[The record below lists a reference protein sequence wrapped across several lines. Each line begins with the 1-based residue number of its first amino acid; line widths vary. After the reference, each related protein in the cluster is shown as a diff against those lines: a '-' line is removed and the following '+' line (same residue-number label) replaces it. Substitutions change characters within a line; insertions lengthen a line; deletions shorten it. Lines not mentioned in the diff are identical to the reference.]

1 MTAFTFRDLAFVSS
15 TGRSLLYPT
24 YVQDYLDR
32 VTAADVA
39 AGNTLGLELA
49 VTDAFNTALQAMVAD
64 TSLGVSGGVL
74 AQAAS
79 LIKASCAMQG
89 ARTLPGS
96 LVPLAA
102 DMPAP
107 TNFNFVAGDYNRQT
121 GLLGNGSTKYL
132 DSNRANNADSQNSAH
147 IALYGTTWGA
157 TEGRAKVPIGRQIG
171 GFNERAFFA
180 STAINLGQ
188 LSVRVQSTASVVPHS
203 QPRAN
208 GFIGASRNNASTI
221 SIRNKNSTVAASQA
235 SSPPSSPTLF
245 VFAGSDGAAAGNG
258 GNAASFDD
266 SRLNFYSIG
275 SALDL
280 AILDARIT
288 ALSNAIQAAIA
299 P

>member
-1 MTAFTFRDLAFVSS
+1 ML
-15 TGRSLLYPT
+15 GRSLLMKASGARLLYPT

-39 AGNTLGLELA
+39 AGNTLGLELG
-49 VTDAFNTALQAMVAD
+49 VTDAFNTCLQAMVAD

-89 ARTLPGS
+89 ARTLPGA

-107 TNFNFVAGDYNRQT
+107 TNVGPFVAGDYNRRT
-121 GLLGNGSTKYL
+121 GLGDPANVSKYL
-132 DSNRANNADSQNSAH
+132 NSNQTATVTSATNTHQSVFVTTKPTVGAIFSGSDNLSNQRYLLYYNLAANETRAISGAVGLAYFGGAGSLEVGFKGVSRDNS
-147 IALYGTTWGA
+147 LTFV
-157 TEGRAKVPIGRQIG
+157 GR
-171 GFNERAFFA
+171 
-180 STAINLGQ
+180 S
-188 LSVRVQSTASVVPHS
+188 
-203 QPRAN
+203 
-208 GFIGASRNNASTI
+208 NAS
-221 SIRNKNSTVAASQA
+221 SSTVTSASA
-235 SSPPSSPTLF
+235 NTALLNSF
-245 VFAGSDGAAAGNG
+245 IFAVNTSGSANSHS
-258 GNAASFDD
+258 NA
-266 SRLNFYSIG
+266 RLNFYSIG

-288 ALSNAIQAAIA
+288 ALSNAIQAAI

>member
-1 MTAFTFRDLAFVSS
+1 MTAFTFRDLAFVS
-15 TGRSLLYPT
+15 GRRLLYPT

-39 AGNTLGLELA
+39 AGNTLGLELS
-49 VTDAFNTALQAMVAD
+49 VTDAFNTCLQAMVAD

-89 ARTLPGS
+89 ARTLPGA

-107 TNFNFVAGDYNRQT
+107 TNFNFVGGDYSRRT
-121 GLLGNGSTKYL
+121 GLMGNGSTKWL
-132 DSNRANNADSQNSAH
+132 NSNRNNNADPQNNNH
-147 IALYGTTWGA
+147 
-157 TEGRAKVPIGRQIG
+157 RAAYV
-171 GFNERAFFA
+171 
-180 STAINLGQ
+180 
-188 LSVRVQSTASVVPHS
+188 STASTTSGTIGPNIYPTVIGCGEG
-203 QPRAN
+203 AN
-208 GFIGASRNNASTI
+208 GACAIGRFNAGSTSGYTRNNCSAFSTDVSLGTATGAMGISRSSSNSYTLRFSGSNTTINATSQTPISVNLGIYDDVAVGNVAS
-221 SIRNKNSTVAASQA
+221 V
-235 SSPPSSPTLF
+235 SSYM
-245 VFAGSDGAAAGNG
+245 DGRIA
-258 GNAASFDD
+258 
-266 SRLNFYSIG
+266 FYSIG